1 MTVAYMPSGVFSET
15 YAADGA
21 LIRTNR
27 QWLALAAFALAL
39 VVLPMIFGARFA
51 GIGNGMLITAVVV
64 VGLQI
69 TMGYAGQITLGQAA
83 FMGVGAYAFAVAVRA
98 GVPLLLAIPIAGV
111 AAALFGLLFG
121 LAAARI
127 KGFYL
132 ALTTIAAQFVFTLA
146 VINLPTGIFGGSQGL
161 SVPPAHLFG
170 MRISDEVS
178 TYYLNLAVCTI
189 MVAGAFGL
197 MRSRYGRAFVATRGD
212 DVAAGML
219 GIDVVRTKVL
229 AFLIG
234 AFYAGVGGA
243 LWASYIRFISAEQFT
258 LFHSVWMIAM
268 IIIGGAG
275 SIVGA
280 LVGTVVVR
288 GLQDAVTG
296 VGPWLNETFPV
307 FGGQLVFAGM
317 NLILGGLITFFLI
330 VEPKGLMHRWG
341 KFKHAWRIWPYPH
354 L

>member
-1 MTVAYMPSGVFSET
+1 MAYMPSGVFSES
-15 YAADGA
+15 YAADRA
-21 LIRTNR
+21 LIRTGK
-27 QWLALAAFALAL
+27 QWLAFALFCFAL
-39 VVLPMIFGARFA
+39 VVLPMLLGARFA
-51 GIGNGMLITAVVV
+51 GVLNGMLITAVVV

-83 FMGVGAYAFAVAVRA
+83 FMGVGAYVFAVLARA
-98 GVPLLLAIPIAGV
+98 GVPLAVAIPAAGV
-111 AAALFGLLFG
+111 GAALFGLLFG

-132 ALTTIAAQFVFTLA
+132 AVTTIAAQFVFQLA
-146 VINLPTGIFGGSQGL
+146 VINLPSRIFGGAQGL
-161 SVPPAHLFG
+161 SVPAPTIGPFRLADE
-170 MRISDEVS
+170 ISI
-178 TYYLNLAVCTI
+178 YYLNLFVCAV

-197 MRSRYGRAFVATRGD
+197 VRSRYGRAFIAVRED

-219 GIDVVRTKVL
+219 GIDIVRTKVL
-229 AFLIG
+229 AFLVG

-243 LWASYIRFISAEQFT
+243 LWACYIRFISAEQFT
-258 LFHSVWMIAM
+258 LFHSIWMIAM

-280 LVGTVVVR
+280 LLGTFVVR
-288 GLQDAVTG
+288 SIQDLVTAF
-296 VGPWLNETFPV
+296 GPFLNETFPI
-307 FGGQLVFAGM
+307 FGGQIVFAGM

-330 VEPKGLMHRWG
+330 FEPKGLMHRWA
-341 KFKHAWRIWPYPH
+341 KLKHAWRIWPYPR

>member
-1 MTVAYMPSGVFSET
+1 MAYMPSGVFAET
-15 YAADGA
+15 YAADRA
-21 LIRTNR
+21 LIRTR
-27 QWLALAAFALAL
+27 KQWVAFALFAVLL
-39 VVLPMIFGARFA
+39 VVLPMVFGARFA

-83 FMGVGAYAFAVAVRA
+83 FMGVGAYAFAVMARA
-98 GVPLLLAIPIAGV
+98 GFPLVLSIPLSGV
-111 AAALFGLLFG
+111 AAAAFGLLFG

-132 ALTTIAAQFVFTLA
+132 ALTTIAAQFIFTLA

-161 SVPPAHLFG
+161 SVPAAKIFDI
-170 MRISDEVS
+170 RISDEVS
-178 TYYLNLAVCTI
+178 TYYLNLLVCAI
-189 MVAGAFGL
+189 MVAGAFGIV
-197 MRSRYGRAFVATRGD
+197 RSRYGRAFVAVRED
-212 DVAAGML
+212 DIAAGML
-219 GIDVVRTKVL
+219 GINIVQTKVL

-258 LFHSVWMIAM
+258 LFNSVWMIAM

-288 GLQDAVTG
+288 GLQDLITG
-296 VGPWLNETFPV
+296 LGPWLNESFPA
-307 FGGQLVFAGM
+307 FGGQIVFAGM
-317 NLILGGLITFFLI
+317 NLVLGGLITFFLI
-330 VEPKGLMHRWG
+330 VEPKGLMHRWE
-341 KFKHAWRIWPYPH
+341 KLKHGWRIWPYPH

>member
-1 MTVAYMPSGVFSET
+1 MAYMPSGVFAET
-15 YAADGA
+15 YAADRA
-21 LIRTNR
+21 LIRTR
-27 QWLALAAFALAL
+27 KQWIAFALFAALL
-39 VVLPMIFGARFA
+39 VVLPMLFGARFA

-83 FMGVGAYAFAVAVRA
+83 FMGVGAYAFAVMARM
-98 GVPLLLAIPIAGV
+98 GFPLVLSIPLAGV
-111 AAALFGLLFG
+111 AAAAFGLLFG

-132 ALTTIAAQFVFTLA
+132 ALTTIAAQFIFTLA
-146 VINLPTGIFGGSQGL
+146 VINLPTGIFGGAQGL
-161 SVPPAHLFG
+161 SVPAAKIFDI
-170 MRISDEVS
+170 RISDEVS
-178 TYYLNLAVCTI
+178 TYYLNLLVCAV
-189 MVAGAFGL
+189 MVAGAFGIV
-197 MRSRYGRAFVATRGD
+197 RSRYGRAFVAVRED
-212 DVAAGML
+212 DIAAGML
-219 GIDVVRTKVL
+219 GINIVQTKVL

-258 LFHSVWMIAM
+258 LFNSVWMIAM

-288 GLQDAVTG
+288 GLQDLITAL
-296 VGPWLNETFPV
+296 GPWLNDSFPA
-307 FGGQLVFAGM
+307 FGGQIVFAGM

-330 VEPKGLMHRWG
+330 VEPKGLMHRWE
-341 KFKHAWRIWPYPH
+341 KLKHGWRIWPYPH

>member
-1 MTVAYMPSGVFSET
+1 MAYMPSGVFAET
-15 YAADGA
+15 YAADRA
-21 LIRTNR
+21 LIRTR
-27 QWLALAAFALAL
+27 KQWIAFALFAALL
-39 VVLPMIFGARFA
+39 VVLPIVFGARFA

-83 FMGVGAYAFAVAVRA
+83 FMGVGAYAFAVMARM
-98 GVPLLLAIPIAGV
+98 GFPLILSIPLSGV
-111 AAALFGLLFG
+111 AAAAFGLLFG

-132 ALTTIAAQFVFTLA
+132 ALTTIAAQFIFTLA
-146 VINLPTGIFGGSQGL
+146 VINLPTGIFGGAQGL
-161 SVPPAHLFG
+161 AVPAAKIFDI
-170 MRISDEVS
+170 RISDEVS
-178 TYYLNLAVCTI
+178 TYYLNLLVCAV
-189 MVAGAFGL
+189 MVAGAFGIV
-197 MRSRYGRAFVATRGD
+197 RSRYGRAFVAVRED
-212 DVAAGML
+212 DIAAGML
-219 GIDVVRTKVL
+219 GINIVQTKVL
-229 AFLIG
+229 AFLVG

-258 LFHSVWMIAM
+258 LFSSVWMIAM

-280 LVGTVVVR
+280 LVGTAVVR
-288 GLQDAVTG
+288 GLQDLITAL
-296 VGPWLNETFPV
+296 GPWLNESFPA
-307 FGGQLVFAGM
+307 FGGQIVFAGM

-330 VEPKGLMHRWG
+330 VEPKGLMHRWE
-341 KFKHAWRIWPYPH
+341 KLKHGWRIWPYPH

>member
-1 MTVAYMPSGVFSET
+1 MAYMPSGVFAET
-15 YAADGA
+15 YAADRA
-21 LIRTNR
+21 LIRTR
-27 QWLALAAFALAL
+27 KQWGAFALFAVL
-39 VVLPMIFGARFA
+39 LIVLPMVFGARFA
-51 GIGNGMLITAVVV
+51 GIGNGMMITAVVV

-83 FMGVGAYAFAVAVRA
+83 FMGVGAYAFAVMARM
-98 GVPLLLAIPIAGV
+98 GLPLIVSIPLSGV
-111 AAALFGLLFG
+111 AAAAFGLLFG

-132 ALTTIAAQFVFTLA
+132 ALTTIAAQFIFTLA

-161 SVPPAHLFG
+161 SVPAAKIFDI
-170 MRISDEVS
+170 RISDEVS
-178 TYYLNLAVCTI
+178 TYYLNLLVCAI
-189 MVAGAFGL
+189 MVAGAFGIV
-197 MRSRYGRAFVATRGD
+197 RSRYGRAFVAVRED
-212 DVAAGML
+212 DIAAGML
-219 GIDVVRTKVL
+219 GINIVQTKVL

-258 LFHSVWMIAM
+258 LFNSVWMIAM

-288 GLQDAVTG
+288 GLQDLITG
-296 VGPWLNETFPV
+296 LGPWLNESFPA
-307 FGGQLVFAGM
+307 FGGQIVFAGM

-330 VEPKGLMHRWG
+330 VEPKGLMHRWE
-341 KFKHAWRIWPYPH
+341 KLKHGWRIWPYPH